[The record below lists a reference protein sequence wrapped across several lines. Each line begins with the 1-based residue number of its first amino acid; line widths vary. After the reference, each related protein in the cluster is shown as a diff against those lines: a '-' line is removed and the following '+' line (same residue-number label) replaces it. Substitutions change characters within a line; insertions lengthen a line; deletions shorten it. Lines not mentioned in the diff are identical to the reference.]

1 MRAPTRYECRGHFL
15 SVRSAYSLELMQQ
28 KRAFLKLCIV
38 WLTYLFPKDFM
49 HLVHALILAPASKPN
64 FVMGKVSHCKL
75 GFWCCFTVGL
85 YFPLSFEC
93 LIMGLLCFPH
103 IAHACAIGHSVAEL
117 FFFCNTC
124 GTMYIWSLSS
134 LSLYLYSRLCSTRF
148 PTEWLRI
155 PLGILLPRMQGV

>member
-1 MRAPTRYECRGHFL
+1 
-15 SVRSAYSLELMQQ
+15 
-28 KRAFLKLCIV
+28 
-38 WLTYLFPKDFM
+38 M

-64 FVMGKVSHCKL
+64 FVMGKVSNCKL

-134 LSLYLYSRLCSTRF
+134 YRYTCILDCVPRGF
-148 PTEWLRI
+148 PRSGCAFPW
-155 PLGILLPRMQGV
+155 G